1 MWLTKHWNKVFVIQI
16 YKNFEGAIAPPS
28 TPLST
33 PMQCAFCIQLL
44 RKELQKQDESGT
56 ELDTNDLLFTI
67 MNRKY
72 SKERKKAKLLA
83 TILTFSD
90 TSVNQRAPSGMTAL
104 HHAVQ
109 VRYFGRGNPMCS
121 HQQNKR

>member
-1 MWLTKHWNKVFVIQI
+1 
-16 YKNFEGAIAPPS
+16 
-28 TPLST
+28 
-33 PMQCAFCIQLL
+33 MQVLK
-44 RKELQKQDESGT
+44 RELQRKDEIGS

-67 MNRKY
+67 MNKKY

-104 HHAVQ
+104 HRAVQ
-109 VRYFGRGNPMCS
+109 VCCVIKQPQNHRCRANWPRTTENIDTDIAPEKLKIIAYCS
-121 HQQNKR
+121 QQ